1 MLHHTRRPMCTRCN
15 MGRFCMHRQRT
26 LSALAGTAVH
36 AKGAAL
42 LSEGDP
48 FMIQENLEREI
59 T

>member
-1 MLHHTRRPMCTRCN
+1 MQEPNAR
-15 MGRFCMHRQRT
+15 
-26 LSALAGTAVH
+26 AGIAVH
-36 AKGAAL
+36 AKGVAL

>member
-1 MLHHTRRPMCTRCN
+1 
-15 MGRFCMHRQRT
+15 MGRFCMYRLR
-26 LSALAGTAVH
+26 ALATHAGTERSYRNCRH